1 MDGKISVVIHT
12 YNSEKFIRD
21 CLESVKNFDEIVI
34 CDMYSTDKTVEIANE
49 YNCKVVYH
57 ELKGWAEPARNF
69 AISQAT
75 NDWILVVDSDETIT
89 EELRK
94 YLYEFIKNPTHNT
107 AIRIP
112 RLNYCWGEP
121 LEILYPDGI
130 IRFMKK
136 DCVDWPPTVH
146 STPTITNGTT
156 YNIDAKRR
164 ELAIRHNFTDSYRAY
179 LNTLNKY
186 TDLEVEKLV
195 AQNKK
200 FSYVGIAWKSFW
212 LIIEK
217 YLLKGGYKNG
227 FKGFIIAA
235 TAGFYKFTAY
245 VKYFEY
251 LEKQNNNK

>member
-57 ELKGWAEPARNF
+57 ELTGWAEPARNF

-121 LEILYPDGI
+121 LEIPFERKIHFNRNGNPDYYRYESPVLGENQYFCMGDNYTVSADCYSETKSTGNFSPIYLENIQGVLIAIEGI
-130 IRFMKK
+130 CKINN
-136 DCVDWPPTVH
+136 V
-146 STPTITNGTT
+146 SG
-156 YNIDAKRR
+156 
-164 ELAIRHNFTDSYRAY
+164 EG
-179 LNTLNKY
+179 
-186 TDLEVEKLV
+186 
-195 AQNKK
+195 
-200 FSYVGIAWKSFW
+200 VGILDTFSNYVRKP
-212 LIIEK
+212 
-217 YLLKGGYKNG
+217 YKTP
-227 FKGFIIAA
+227 IYYI
-235 TAGFYKFTAY
+235 
-245 VKYFEY
+245 
-251 LEKQNNNK
+251 